1 MYVYL
6 VARNHYIVTTV
17 NQLGSEMETDFLVAA
32 KFLVG
37 MTSLTSLRTLMR
49 LDVSLGSKSGFFCSK
64 KQRFRFEMT
73 GFGEIGLDSNSEGL
87 PNKHNAC

>member
-32 KFLVG
+32 KFLVR

-49 LDVSLGSKSGFFCSK
+49 LDVSLGSKSGVFLFQKTALSLRND
-64 KQRFRFEMT
+64 RFWGDWT
-73 GFGEIGLDSNSEGL
+73 GFEL
-87 PNKHNAC
+87 